1 MKNLSIVQKVVFGFS
16 FVFLLFA
23 ASLGVCLWGM
33 VHSSSSFERL
43 VNVDFFAARQVSLAQ
58 IAILEARRVEKEL
71 LYADDA
77 LLQQGSQEKMK
88 MAHESLVKLKDVLQ
102 DQAVEHVVFS
112 KLEEL
117 VSLNVQYQQAFSNMM
132 SKAVGQERV
141 IAALPVRKAGRAMEE
156 LLTDSLKLIDEAIVA
171 KKAQT
176 ESGVSDNIRLS
187 LVGALV
193 SALVG
198 IAVVVV
204 IVRSIARPLTQI
216 RAVIEKVQASGDL
229 SVRVGALGNDEVGL
243 AAQAFDS
250 LMAEFGKALN
260 EVRRLTKTLVA
271 SVEEMARHG
280 RSVEEG
286 SSLQR
291 DKALSVNHI
300 VDEAVCRLDASVD
313 GVSEANL
320 MAGQAN
326 VSVDEAL
333 GAMRS
338 SVGNVTQVAQ
348 LIQEAGHHIGQLNAS
363 SVQIGGIVNV
373 IKNIADQTNLLALN
387 AAIEAARAGEQGRGF
402 AVVADEVRKLAEN
415 TSHATSEIAVLIH
428 NIQQQIQSS
437 VGMTDKANVFTMD
450 SKRWV
455 EQTASSLLEV
465 SAASQA
471 LLGQLEG
478 IHQALIQQKE
488 SMNSVEGRV
497 GDISVETD
505 RNALAANRAAAL
517 AQSMAALSKDLQM
530 SIERFK

>member
-23 ASLGVCLWGM
+23 ASLGVCFWGM
-33 VHSSSSFERL
+33 SQSSSSFERL

-58 IAILEARRVEKEL
+58 VAILEGRRPEKEL

-77 LLQQGSQEKMK
+77 LLQKTVEEKMNL
-88 MAHESLVKLKDVLQ
+88 ARESLVKLKDVLQ
-102 DQAVEHVVFS
+102 AQDVEHVVFS

-117 VSLNVQYQQAFSNMM
+117 ISLNEQYKKAFSDMM
-132 SKAVGQERV
+132 GKPVGQERV
-141 IAALPVRKAGRAMEE
+141 IAALPVRKTGRAMEE
-156 LLTDSLKLIDEAIVA
+156 LISASLQLIDEAIVS
-171 KKAQT
+171 KKALT
-176 ESGVSDNIRLS
+176 ASVVSNNIWLALAGVAVSVS
-187 LVGALV
+187 VGV
-193 SALVG
+193 F
-198 IAVVVV
+198 VVVV
-204 IVRSIARPLTQI
+204 IVRAIARPLI
-216 RAVIEKVQASGDL
+216 RIRKAIEKVQASGDL
-229 SVRVGALGNDEVGL
+229 SIRVGVLGNDEIGL

-250 LMAEFGKALN
+250 LMAELSKALYG
-260 EVRRLTKTLVA
+260 VRSLSQTLVA

-280 RSVEEG
+280 RSVEQG

-291 DKALSVNHI
+291 DKAQSVNTI
-300 VDEAVCRLDASVD
+300 VDEAVSRLDQSVD
-313 GVSEANL
+313 GVSEANQ
-320 MAGQAN
+320 MAGKAN

-450 SKRWV
+450 SKHGV
-455 EQTASSLLEV
+455 EQTANSLQEV
-465 SAASQA
+465 SEASKA

-478 IHQALIQQKE
+478 IHQALSHQKE
-488 SMNSVEGRV
+488 SMTSVVGRV
-497 GDISVETD
+497 GDISTETD
-505 RNALAANRAAAL
+505 RNALAANRASEL
-517 AQSMAALSKDLQM
+517 AQSMAMLSKDLQL